1 MRARYKSCL
10 ADTFFVHRT
19 VKLNLAS
26 LGHLLPAVV
35 MKQVQAAVAT
45 AAAAAAAAAAVT
57 AEPRAVAVVVDVRS
71 TCQTFVASV
80 FSPSYLWRQCD

>member
-45 AAAAAAAAAAVT
+45 AAAAAVT

>member
-1 MRARYKSCL
+1 M

>member
-45 AAAAAAAAAAVT
+45 AAAAVT